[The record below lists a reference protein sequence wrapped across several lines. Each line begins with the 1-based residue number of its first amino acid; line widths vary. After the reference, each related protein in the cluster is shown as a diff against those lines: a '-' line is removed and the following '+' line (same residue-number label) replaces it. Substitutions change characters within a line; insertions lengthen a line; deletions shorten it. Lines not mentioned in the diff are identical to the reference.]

1 MDRGSVLT
9 GQSCSSGHAVHGDVV
24 YEVAVHGDVVYEVA
38 VHGDVV
44 YEVAVH
50 KAALFTGAQ
59 CG

>member
-9 GQSCSSGHAVHGDVV
+9 GQSCSSGHAVHVD
-24 YEVAVHGDVVYEVA
+24 AVHE
-38 VHGDVV
+38 DVV